1 MATDVGVPLTLLHEG
16 EGHVIT
22 VELKNGEVY
31 RGRLIESEDTMNCQ
45 MREVSMTARDGRVKR
60 LEEVY
65 IRGGHV
71 KFIVLP
77 DLLKNAPV
85 LKKISTMKR
94 KKDAEEREGKGKKA
108 GGGGT
113 KRKASA

>member
-1 MATDVGVPLTLLHEG
+1 MAATDAGVPLTLLHEG

-31 RGRLIESEDTMNCQ
+31 RGKLIESEDTMNCS
-45 MREVSMTARDGRVKR
+45 MKEVTMTSRDGRVR
-60 LEEVY
+60 RMEECY

-77 DLLKNAPV
+77 DLLKNAPI
-85 LKKISTMKR
+85 LKKVDTMKR
-94 KKDAEEREGKGKKA
+94 KSEAEAAQGKTNKA
-108 GGGGT
+108 GT
-113 KRKASA
+113 KRKAT

>member
-1 MATDVGVPLTLLHEG
+1 MGVPLTLLHEG

-22 VELKNGEVY
+22 IELKNGEIY
-31 RGRLIESEDTMNCQ
+31 RGKLVESEDTMNCQ
-45 MREVSMTARDGRVKR
+45 MREVSMTARDGRVRR

-65 IRGGHV
+65 IRGGHI

-85 LKKISTMKR
+85 LKKIATLKR
-94 KKDAEEREGKGKKA
+94 KKDEDERIAKGKKA
-108 GGGGT
+108 KPSGGSKA
-113 KRKASA
+113 KRA